1 MWDLV
6 QQLHGQTRA
15 VAGMDAIMHYGWDMA
30 SVLALGAA
38 RGIDARLLSEWLP
51 AIEAVALLNMNKE

>member
-6 QQLHGQTRA
+6 VQLHGQTRA
-15 VAGMDAIMHYGWDMA
+15 AAGMDGLLHYGWDMA

-51 AIEAVALLNMNKE
+51 AIEAVAISNMIKE